1 MEVFSVGVTGTV
13 FSLFCWT
20 TIFGCNCVGETTV
33 VIDGA
38 TVVVVEE
45 TVVIDGATVVVGG
58 DSEVDCEESVLSTEV
73 AVNASLPPAVDE
85 KSPRAVQF
93 LGVEQETE

>member
-1 MEVFSVGVTGTV
+1 VEVFSVGVTGTV
-13 FSLFCWT
+13 FNLFCWT
-20 TIFGCNCVGETTV
+20 TIFGCNCVGEATV

-38 TVVVVEE
+38 TVVVVED
-45 TVVIDGATVVVGG
+45 TVVIDGATVVGG